1 MGREDG
7 VPIFKDICMKTL
19 KFPSAYTILM
29 LLTVLMAAL
38 TWLIPAGQYQ
48 MVNNETLGKMVPL
61 VGSYQ
66 AVTANPQGILDILMA
81 PIQGFYDPTNYMARA
96 VDVALFVLVIGGYLA
111 VVTRTGAIDAG
122 IAKIMVR
129 LKGKER
135 WMIPILMGLF
145 ALGGTVYGMAEE
157 TIPFYALLIP
167 VMIAAGY
174 DSVVG
179 VAIIMV
185 GAGIGCLGSTI
196 NPFATVIASNAAEIS
211 FVDGIG
217 LRLAILVIGWL
228 ACVIYVM
235 RYADKVKRDPSLSLV
250 AAQREANT
258 EYFLHGSDEAAPELT
273 TTRKLVLAIFGL
285 TFAIMMWGVAS
296 QGWWMAEL
304 SALFIGSSIVAG
316 LIGKLSEVDITDS
329 FINGARDLLGVA
341 LIIAIARGLVV
352 VMDDG
357 NITHTILNFAE
368 GLLVG
373 LPEVLFINAIYWI
386 EAVLCLVVPSSSGL
400 AVLSM
405 PILAPLADFAGVSR
419 ELVVTAFQSASGLP
433 NLVTP
438 TSGVVMGGLAIGRI
452 GYSTW
457 LRFIGPLLAFLTTMV
472 MVLLSVGVMLG

>member
-1 MGREDG
+1 
-7 VPIFKDICMKTL
+7 MKKL

-29 LLTVLMAAL
+29 LLTVFMAAL

-66 AVTANPQGILDILMA
+66 TVTSNLQGIIDILMA
-81 PIQGFYDPTNYMARA
+81 PIQGFYDPGEYMARA

-122 IAKIMVR
+122 IAGTMATLNGREK
-129 LKGKER
+129 

-174 DSVVG
+174 DSIVG

-196 NPFATVIASNAAEIS
+196 NPFATVIASNAAEIN
-211 FVDGIG
+211 FMDGIG
-217 LRLAILVIGWL
+217 LRLAILILGWIM
-228 ACVIYVM
+228 CTIYVM
-235 RYADKVKRDPSLSLV
+235 RYAEKVKNDPSQSIV
-250 AAQREANT
+250 ASQKDENERL
-258 EYFLHGSDEAAPELT
+258 FLHGKEQETPELN
-273 TTRKLVLAIFGL
+273 TTRKIVLMVFGL
-285 TFAIMMWGVAS
+285 TFAVMMWGVS
-296 QGWWMAEL
+296 VQGWWMAEL
-304 SALFIGSSIVAG
+304 SALFIGSSILVG
-316 LIGKLSEVDITDS
+316 FIGRLSETELTDS
-329 FINGARDLLGVA
+329 FVDGARDLLGVA

-357 NITHTILNFAE
+357 NITHTILNYAE
-368 GLLVG
+368 GLLAG
-373 LPEVLFINAIYWI
+373 LPQIAFINAIYWV

-405 PILAPLADFAGVSR
+405 PVLAPLADFAGVSR

-438 TSGVVMGGLAIGRI
+438 TSGVVMGGLAIGRVA
-452 GYSTW
+452 YSSW
-457 LRFIGPLLAFLTTMV
+457 LRFIGPLLGMLTLMV
-472 MVLLSVGVMLG
+472 MILLSLGVVIS

>member
-1 MGREDG
+1 
-7 VPIFKDICMKTL
+7 MKTL

-66 AVTANPQGILDILMA
+66 TVEANPQGFLDILMA
-81 PIQGFYDPTNYMARA
+81 PIQGFYDPANYMARA

-111 VVTRTGAIDAG
+111 VVTQTGAIDAG
-122 IAKIMVR
+122 IAKTMAR
-129 LKGKER
+129 LGGKER

-196 NPFATVIASNAAEIS
+196 NPFATVIASNAAEIN
-211 FVDGIG
+211 FVDGIW
-217 LRLAILVIGWL
+217 LRLAILIIGWL

-235 RYADKVKRDPSLSLV
+235 RYADKVKRDPSQSLV
-250 AAQREANT
+250 AEQGEANR
-258 EYFLHGSDEAAPELT
+258 EYFLHGSGESAPELT
-273 TTRKLVLAIFGL
+273 LTRKIVLAIFGL

-316 LIGKLSEVDITDS
+316 LIGKLSEVEITDS

-373 LPEVLFINAIYWI
+373 LPQILFINAIYWI

-405 PILAPLADFAGVSR
+405 PILAPLADFAGVGR

-457 LRFIGPLLAFLTTMV
+457 LRFIGPLLGFLTAMV

>member
-1 MGREDG
+1 
-7 VPIFKDICMKTL
+7 MKKL

-29 LLTVLMAAL
+29 LLTVFMAAL

-66 AVTANPQGILDILMA
+66 TVTSNPQGIIDILMA
-81 PIQGFYDPTNYMARA
+81 PIQGFYDPGEYMVRA

-122 IAKIMVR
+122 IAGTMEKLNGR
-129 LKGKER
+129 EK

-174 DSVVG
+174 DSIVG

-196 NPFATVIASNAAEIS
+196 NPFATVIASNAAEIN
-211 FVDGIG
+211 FMDGIG
-217 LRLAILVIGWL
+217 LRLAILILGWIM
-228 ACVIYVM
+228 CTIYVM
-235 RYADKVKRDPSLSLV
+235 RYAEKVKNDPSQSIV
-250 AAQREANT
+250 ASQKDEN
-258 EYFLHGSDEAAPELT
+258 ECLFLHGKEQETPELN
-273 TTRKLVLAIFGL
+273 TTRKIVLMVFGL
-285 TFAIMMWGVAS
+285 TFAVMMWGVS
-296 QGWWMAEL
+296 VQGWWMAEL
-304 SALFIGSSIVAG
+304 SALFIGSSILVG
-316 LIGKLSEVDITDS
+316 FIGRLSETELTDS
-329 FINGARDLLGVA
+329 FVDGARDLLGVA

-357 NITHTILNFAE
+357 NITHTILNYAE
-368 GLLVG
+368 GLLAG
-373 LPEVLFINAIYWI
+373 LPQIAFINAIYWV

-405 PILAPLADFAGVSR
+405 PVLAPLADFAGVSR

-438 TSGVVMGGLAIGRI
+438 TSGVVMGGLAIGRVA
-452 GYSTW
+452 YSSW
-457 LRFIGPLLAFLTTMV
+457 LRFIGPLLGMLTLMV
-472 MVLLSVGVMLG
+472 MILLSLGATIN

>member
-1 MGREDG
+1 
-7 VPIFKDICMKTL
+7 MKKL

-66 AVTANPQGILDILMA
+66 TVASNPQGIIDILMA
-81 PIQGFYDPTNYMARA
+81 PIQGFYDPGEYMARA

-122 IAKIMVR
+122 IAGTMAKLNGR
-129 LKGKER
+129 EK

-174 DSVVG
+174 DSIVG

-196 NPFATVIASNAAEIS
+196 NPFATVIASNAAEIN
-211 FVDGIG
+211 FMDGIG
-217 LRLAILVIGWL
+217 LRLAILILGWIM
-228 ACVIYVM
+228 CTIYVM
-235 RYADKVKRDPSLSLV
+235 RYAEKVKNDPSQSIV
-250 AAQREANT
+250 ASQKDENERL
-258 EYFLHGSDEAAPELT
+258 FLHGKEQETPELN
-273 TTRKLVLAIFGL
+273 TTRKIVLMVFGL
-285 TFAIMMWGVAS
+285 TFAVMMWGVS
-296 QGWWMAEL
+296 VQGWWMAEL
-304 SALFIGSSIVAG
+304 SALFIGSSILVG
-316 LIGKLSEVDITDS
+316 FIGRLSETELTDS
-329 FINGARDLLGVA
+329 FVDGARDLLGVA

-357 NITHTILNFAE
+357 NITHTILNYAE
-368 GLLVG
+368 GLLAG
-373 LPEVLFINAIYWI
+373 LPQIAFINAIYWV

-405 PILAPLADFAGVSR
+405 PVLAPLADFAGVSR

-438 TSGVVMGGLAIGRI
+438 TSGVVMGGLAIGRVA
-452 GYSTW
+452 YSSW
-457 LRFIGPLLAFLTTMV
+457 LRFIGPLLGMLTLMV
-472 MVLLSVGVMLG
+472 MILLSLGVVIN

>member
-1 MGREDG
+1 
-7 VPIFKDICMKTL
+7 MKTL

-66 AVTANPQGILDILMA
+66 TVEANPQGFLDILMA
-81 PIQGFYDPTNYMARA
+81 PIQGFYDPANYMARA

-111 VVTRTGAIDAG
+111 VVTQTGAIDAG
-122 IAKIMVR
+122 IAKTMAR
-129 LKGKER
+129 LGGKER

-196 NPFATVIASNAAEIS
+196 NPFATVIASNAAEIN
-211 FVDGIG
+211 FVDGIW
-217 LRLAILVIGWL
+217 LRLAILIIGWL

-235 RYADKVKRDPSLSLV
+235 RYADKVKRDPSQSLV
-250 AAQREANT
+250 AEQGEANR
-258 EYFLHGSDEAAPELT
+258 EYFLHGRGESAPELT
-273 TTRKLVLAIFGL
+273 LTRKIVLVIFGL

-316 LIGKLSEVDITDS
+316 LVGKLSEVEITES

-373 LPEVLFINAIYWI
+373 LPQILFINAIYWI

-405 PILAPLADFAGVSR
+405 PILAPLADFAGVGR

-457 LRFIGPLLAFLTTMV
+457 LRFIGPLLGFLTAMV
-472 MVLLSVGVMLG
+472 MVLLSVGVILS

>member
-1 MGREDG
+1 
-7 VPIFKDICMKTL
+7 MKKL

-66 AVTANPQGILDILMA
+66 TVTSNPQGIIDILMA
-81 PIQGFYDPTNYMARA
+81 PIQGFYDPGEYMARA

-122 IAKIMVR
+122 IAGTMAKLNGR
-129 LKGKER
+129 EK

-174 DSVVG
+174 DSIVG

-196 NPFATVIASNAAEIS
+196 NPFATVIASNAAEIN
-211 FVDGIG
+211 FMDGIG
-217 LRLAILVIGWL
+217 LRLAILILGWIM
-228 ACVIYVM
+228 CTIYVM
-235 RYADKVKRDPSLSLV
+235 RYAEKVKNDPSQSIV
-250 AAQREANT
+250 ASQKDENERL
-258 EYFLHGSDEAAPELT
+258 FLHGKEQETPELN
-273 TTRKLVLAIFGL
+273 TTRKIVLMVFGL
-285 TFAIMMWGVAS
+285 TFAVMMWGVS
-296 QGWWMAEL
+296 VQGWWMAEL
-304 SALFIGSSIVAG
+304 SALFIGSSILVG
-316 LIGKLSEVDITDS
+316 FIGRLSETELTDS
-329 FINGARDLLGVA
+329 FVDGARDLLGVA

-352 VMDDG
+352 IMDDG
-357 NITHTILNFAE
+357 NITHTILNYAE
-368 GLLVG
+368 GLLAG
-373 LPEVLFINAIYWI
+373 LPQIAFINAIYWV

-405 PILAPLADFAGVSR
+405 PVLAPLADFAGVSR

-438 TSGVVMGGLAIGRI
+438 TSGVVMGGLAIGRVA
-452 GYSTW
+452 YSSW
-457 LRFIGPLLAFLTTMV
+457 LRFIGPLLGMLTLMV
-472 MVLLSVGVMLG
+472 MILLSLGVLIN

>member
-1 MGREDG
+1 
-7 VPIFKDICMKTL
+7 MKKL

-29 LLTVLMAAL
+29 LLTVFMAAL

-66 AVTANPQGILDILMA
+66 TVTSNPQGIIDILMA
-81 PIQGFYDPTNYMARA
+81 PIQGFYDPGEYMARA

-122 IAKIMVR
+122 IAGTMEKLNGR
-129 LKGKER
+129 EK

-174 DSVVG
+174 DSIVG

-196 NPFATVIASNAAEIS
+196 NPFATVIASNAAEIN
-211 FVDGIG
+211 FMDGIA
-217 LRLAILVIGWL
+217 LRLAILILGWIM
-228 ACVIYVM
+228 CTIYVM
-235 RYADKVKRDPSLSLV
+235 RYAEKVKNDPSQSIV
-250 AAQREANT
+250 ASQKDENERL
-258 EYFLHGSDEAAPELT
+258 FLHGKEQETPELN
-273 TTRKLVLAIFGL
+273 TTRKIVLMVFGL
-285 TFAIMMWGVAS
+285 TFAVMMWGVS
-296 QGWWMAEL
+296 VQGWWMAEL
-304 SALFIGSSIVAG
+304 SALFIGSSILVG
-316 LIGKLSEVDITDS
+316 FIGRLSETELTDS
-329 FINGARDLLGVA
+329 FVDGARDLLGVA

-357 NITHTILNFAE
+357 NITHTILNYAE
-368 GLLVG
+368 GLLAG
-373 LPEVLFINAIYWI
+373 LPQIAFINAIYWV

-405 PILAPLADFAGVSR
+405 PVLAPLADFAGGSC

-438 TSGVVMGGLAIGRI
+438 TSGVVMGGLAIGRVA
-452 GYSTW
+452 YSSW
-457 LRFIGPLLAFLTTMV
+457 LRFIGPLLGMLTLMV
-472 MVLLSVGVMLG
+472 MILLSLGVVIS

>member
-1 MGREDG
+1 
-7 VPIFKDICMKTL
+7 MKKL

-66 AVTANPQGILDILMA
+66 TVASNPQGIIDILMA
-81 PIQGFYDPTNYMARA
+81 PIQGFYDPGEYMARA
-96 VDVALFVLVIGGYLA
+96 VDVALFVLIIGGYLA

-122 IAKIMVR
+122 IAGTMEKLNGR
-129 LKGKER
+129 EK

-174 DSVVG
+174 DSIVG

-196 NPFATVIASNAAEIS
+196 NPFATVIASNAAEIN
-211 FVDGIG
+211 FMDGIG
-217 LRLAILVIGWL
+217 LRLAILILGWIM
-228 ACVIYVM
+228 CTIYVM
-235 RYADKVKRDPSLSLV
+235 RYAEKVKNDPSQSIV
-250 AAQREANT
+250 ASQKDENERL
-258 EYFLHGSDEAAPELT
+258 FLHGKEQETPELN
-273 TTRKLVLAIFGL
+273 TTRKIVLMVFGL
-285 TFAIMMWGVAS
+285 TFAVMMWGVS
-296 QGWWMAEL
+296 VQGWWMAEL
-304 SALFIGSSIVAG
+304 SALFIGSSILVG
-316 LIGKLSEVDITDS
+316 FIGRLSETELTDS
-329 FINGARDLLGVA
+329 FVDGARDLLGVA

-357 NITHTILNFAE
+357 NITHTILNYAE
-368 GLLVG
+368 GLLAG
-373 LPEVLFINAIYWI
+373 LPQIAFINAIYWV

-405 PILAPLADFAGVSR
+405 PVLAPLADFAGVSR

-438 TSGVVMGGLAIGRI
+438 TSGVVMGGLAIGRVA
-452 GYSTW
+452 YSSW
-457 LRFIGPLLAFLTTMV
+457 LRFIGPLLGMLTLMV
-472 MVLLSVGVMLG
+472 MILLSLGVIIS

>member
-1 MGREDG
+1 
-7 VPIFKDICMKTL
+7 MKKL

-29 LLTVLMAAL
+29 LLTVFMAAL

-66 AVTANPQGILDILMA
+66 TVTSNPQGIIDILMA
-81 PIQGFYDPTNYMARA
+81 PIQGFYDPGEYMARA
-96 VDVALFVLVIGGYLA
+96 VDVALFVLIIGGYLA

-122 IAKIMVR
+122 IAGTMAKLNGR
-129 LKGKER
+129 EK

-174 DSVVG
+174 DSIVG

-196 NPFATVIASNAAEIS
+196 NPFATVIASNAAEIN
-211 FVDGIG
+211 FMDGIG
-217 LRLAILVIGWL
+217 LRLAILILGWIM
-228 ACVIYVM
+228 CTIYVM
-235 RYADKVKRDPSLSLV
+235 RYAEKVKNDPSQSIV
-250 AAQREANT
+250 ASQKDENERL
-258 EYFLHGSDEAAPELT
+258 FLHGKEQETPELN
-273 TTRKLVLAIFGL
+273 TTRKIVLMVFGL
-285 TFAIMMWGVAS
+285 TFAVMMWGVS
-296 QGWWMAEL
+296 VQGWWMAEL
-304 SALFIGSSIVAG
+304 SALFIGSSILVG
-316 LIGKLSEVDITDS
+316 FIGRLSETELTDS
-329 FINGARDLLGVA
+329 FVDGAKDLLGVA

-357 NITHTILNFAE
+357 NITHTILNYAE
-368 GLLVG
+368 GLLAG
-373 LPEVLFINAIYWI
+373 LPQIAFINAIYWV

-400 AVLSM
+400 AVFSM
-405 PILAPLADFAGVSR
+405 PVLAPLADFAGVSR

-438 TSGVVMGGLAIGRI
+438 TSGVVMGGLAIGHVA
-452 GYSTW
+452 YSSW
-457 LRFIGPLLAFLTTMV
+457 LRFIGPLLGMLTLMV
-472 MVLLSVGVMLG
+472 MILLSLGVVIS

>member
-19 KFPSAYTILM
+19 KFPSAYIILM

>member
-1 MGREDG
+1 
-7 VPIFKDICMKTL
+7 MKKL

-29 LLTVLMAAL
+29 LLTVFMAVL

-66 AVTANPQGILDILMA
+66 TVTSNPQGIIDILMA
-81 PIQGFYDPTNYMARA
+81 PIQGFYDPGEYMARA

-122 IAKIMVR
+122 IAGTMAKLNGR
-129 LKGKER
+129 EK

-174 DSVVG
+174 DSIVG

-196 NPFATVIASNAAEIS
+196 NPFATVIASNAAEIN
-211 FVDGIG
+211 FMDGIG
-217 LRLAILVIGWL
+217 LRLAILILGWIM
-228 ACVIYVM
+228 CTIYVM
-235 RYADKVKRDPSLSLV
+235 RYAEKVKNDPSQSIV
-250 AAQREANT
+250 ASQKDENERL
-258 EYFLHGSDEAAPELT
+258 FLHGKEQETPELN
-273 TTRKLVLAIFGL
+273 TTRKIVLMVFGL
-285 TFAIMMWGVAS
+285 TFAVMMWGVS
-296 QGWWMAEL
+296 VQGWWMAEL
-304 SALFIGSSIVAG
+304 SALFIGSSILVG
-316 LIGKLSEVDITDS
+316 FIGRLSETELTDS
-329 FINGARDLLGVA
+329 FVDGARDLLGVA

-357 NITHTILNFAE
+357 NITHTILNYAE
-368 GLLVG
+368 GLLAG
-373 LPEVLFINAIYWI
+373 LPQIAFINAIYWV

-405 PILAPLADFAGVSR
+405 PVLAPLADFAGVSR

-438 TSGVVMGGLAIGRI
+438 TSGVVMGGLAIGRVA
-452 GYSTW
+452 YSSW
-457 LRFIGPLLAFLTTMV
+457 LRFIGPLLGMLTLMV
-472 MVLLSVGVMLG
+472 MILLSLGVVIS

>member
-1 MGREDG
+1 
-7 VPIFKDICMKTL
+7 MKKL

-29 LLTVLMAAL
+29 LLTVFMAAL

-61 VGSYQ
+61 VGSYETV
-66 AVTANPQGILDILMA
+66 ASNPQGIIDILMA
-81 PIQGFYDPTNYMARA
+81 PIQGFYDPGEYMARA

-122 IAKIMVR
+122 IAGTMAKLNGR
-129 LKGKER
+129 EK

-174 DSVVG
+174 DSIVG

-196 NPFATVIASNAAEIS
+196 NPFATVIASNAAEIN
-211 FVDGIG
+211 FMDGIG
-217 LRLAILVIGWL
+217 LRLAILILGWIM
-228 ACVIYVM
+228 CTIYVM
-235 RYADKVKRDPSLSLV
+235 RYAEKVKNDPSQSIV
-250 AAQREANT
+250 ASQKDENERL
-258 EYFLHGSDEAAPELT
+258 FLHGKEQETPELNT
-273 TTRKLVLAIFGL
+273 IRKIVLMVFGL
-285 TFAIMMWGVAS
+285 TFAVMMWGVS
-296 QGWWMAEL
+296 VQGWWMAEL
-304 SALFIGSSIVAG
+304 SALFIGSSILVG
-316 LIGKLSEVDITDS
+316 FIGRLSETELTDS
-329 FINGARDLLGVA
+329 FVDGARDLLGVA

-357 NITHTILNFAE
+357 NITHTILNYAE
-368 GLLVG
+368 GLLAG
-373 LPEVLFINAIYWI
+373 LPQIAFINAIYWV

-405 PILAPLADFAGVSR
+405 PVLAPLADFAGVSR

-438 TSGVVMGGLAIGRI
+438 TSGVVMGGLAIGRVA
-452 GYSTW
+452 YSSW
-457 LRFIGPLLAFLTTMV
+457 LRFIGPLLGMLTLMV
-472 MVLLSVGVMLG
+472 MILLSLGVVIS

>member
-1 MGREDG
+1 MR
-7 VPIFKDICMKTL
+7 KL

-66 AVTANPQGILDILMA
+66 TVTSNPQGIIDILMA
-81 PIQGFYDPTNYMARA
+81 PIQGFYDPGEYMARA
-96 VDVALFVLVIGGYLA
+96 VDVALFVLIIGGYLA

-122 IAKIMVR
+122 IAGTMEKLNGR
-129 LKGKER
+129 EK

-174 DSVVG
+174 DSIVG

-196 NPFATVIASNAAEIS
+196 NPFATVIASNAAEIN
-211 FVDGIG
+211 FMDGIG
-217 LRLAILVIGWL
+217 LRLAILILGWIM
-228 ACVIYVM
+228 CTIYVM
-235 RYADKVKRDPSLSLV
+235 RYAEKVKNDPSQSIV
-250 AAQREANT
+250 ASQKDENERL
-258 EYFLHGSDEAAPELT
+258 FLHGKEQETPELN
-273 TTRKLVLAIFGL
+273 TTRKIVLMVFGL
-285 TFAIMMWGVAS
+285 TFAVMMWGVS
-296 QGWWMAEL
+296 VQGWWMAEL
-304 SALFIGSSIVAG
+304 SALFIGSSILVG
-316 LIGKLSEVDITDS
+316 FIGRLSETELTDS
-329 FINGARDLLGVA
+329 FVDGARDLLGVA

-357 NITHTILNFAE
+357 NITHTILNYAE
-368 GLLVG
+368 GLLAG
-373 LPEVLFINAIYWI
+373 LPQIAFINAIYWV

-405 PILAPLADFAGVSR
+405 PVLAPLADFAGVSR

-438 TSGVVMGGLAIGRI
+438 TSGVVMGGLAIGRVA
-452 GYSTW
+452 YSSW
-457 LRFIGPLLAFLTTMV
+457 LRFIGPLLGMLTLMV
-472 MVLLSVGVMLG
+472 MILLSLGVVIS

>member
-1 MGREDG
+1 
-7 VPIFKDICMKTL
+7 MKKL

-66 AVTANPQGILDILMA
+66 TVTSNPQGIIDILMA
-81 PIQGFYDPTNYMARA
+81 PIQGFYDPGEYMARA

-122 IAKIMVR
+122 IAGTMAKLNGR
-129 LKGKER
+129 EK

-174 DSVVG
+174 DSIVG

-196 NPFATVIASNAAEIS
+196 NPFATVIASNAAEIN
-211 FVDGIG
+211 FMDGIG
-217 LRLAILVIGWL
+217 LRLAILILGWIM
-228 ACVIYVM
+228 CTIYVM
-235 RYADKVKRDPSLSLV
+235 RYAEKVKNDPSQSIV
-250 AAQREANT
+250 ASQKDENERL
-258 EYFLHGSDEAAPELT
+258 FLHGKEQETPELN
-273 TTRKLVLAIFGL
+273 TTRKIVLMVFGL
-285 TFAIMMWGVAS
+285 TFAVMMWGVS
-296 QGWWMAEL
+296 VQGWWMAEL
-304 SALFIGSSIVAG
+304 SALFIGSSILVG
-316 LIGKLSEVDITDS
+316 FIGRLSETELTDS
-329 FINGARDLLGVA
+329 FVDGARDLLGVA

-357 NITHTILNFAE
+357 NITHTILNYAE
-368 GLLVG
+368 GLLAG
-373 LPEVLFINAIYWI
+373 LPQIAFINAIYWV

-405 PILAPLADFAGVSR
+405 PVLAPLADFAGVSR

-438 TSGVVMGGLAIGRI
+438 TSGVVMGGLAIGRVA
-452 GYSTW
+452 YSSW
-457 LRFIGPLLAFLTTMV
+457 LRFIGPLLGMLTLMV
-472 MVLLSVGVMLG
+472 MVLLSLGVVIS

>member
-1 MGREDG
+1 
-7 VPIFKDICMKTL
+7 MKTL

-38 TWLIPAGQYQ
+38 TWMIPAGQYQ

-66 AVTANPQGILDILMA
+66 TVAANPQGFIDVLMA
-81 PIQGFYDPTNYMARA
+81 PIQGFYDPSNYMARA

-122 IAKIMVR
+122 IAKTMVR

-196 NPFATVIASNAAEIS
+196 NPFATVIASNAAEIN

-217 LRLAILVIGWL
+217 LRLAILIIGWL

-250 AAQREANT
+250 AEQQEANKA
-258 EYFLHGSDEAAPELT
+258 YFLHSSDEAAPELT
-273 TTRKLVLAIFGL
+273 LTRKIVLSIFGL
-285 TFAIMMWGVAS
+285 TFAIMMWGVAAE
-296 QGWWMAEL
+296 GWWMAEL
-304 SALFIGSSIVAG
+304 SALFIGSSIVVG
-316 LIGKLSEVDITDS
+316 LVGKLSEVEITDS
-329 FINGARDLLGVA
+329 FISGARDLLGVA

-373 LPEVLFINAIYWI
+373 LPQVLFINAIYWI

-472 MVLLSVGVMLG
+472 MVLLSLGVMLG

>member
-1 MGREDG
+1 
-7 VPIFKDICMKTL
+7 MKKL

-29 LLTVLMAAL
+29 LLTILMAAL

-48 MVNNETLGKMVPL
+48 MVNNESLGKMVPL

-66 AVTANPQGILDILMA
+66 TVASTPQGLIDILMA
-81 PIQGFYDPTNYMARA
+81 PIQGFYDPSEYMARA
-96 VDVALFVLVIGGYLA
+96 VDVALFVLIIGGYLG

-122 IAKIMVR
+122 IAGTMAKLNGR
-129 LKGKER
+129 EK

-174 DSVVG
+174 DSIVG

-196 NPFATVIASNAAEIS
+196 NPFATVIASNAAEIN
-211 FVDGIG
+211 FMDGIG
-217 LRLAILVIGWL
+217 IRLAILILGWL
-228 ACVIYVM
+228 MCTFYVM
-235 RYADKVKRDPSLSLV
+235 RYAEKVKKDPSQSIV
-250 AAQREANT
+250 ASQKDENERV
-258 EYFLHGSDEAAPELT
+258 FLHSKDQETPSLT
-273 TTRKLVLAIFGL
+273 VTRKAVLLVFGL
-285 TFAIMMWGVAS
+285 TFAIMMWGVSAK
-296 QGWWMAEL
+296 GWWMAEL
-304 SALFIGSSIVAG
+304 SALFIGSSILIG
-316 LIGKLSEVDITDS
+316 LIGRLSEIELTES
-329 FINGARDLLGVA
+329 FVNGARDLLGVA

-357 NITHTILNFAE
+357 NITHTILNYAE
-368 GLLVG
+368 GLLAG
-373 LPEVLFINAIYWI
+373 LPQIAFINAIYWV
-386 EAVLCLVVPSSSGL
+386 EAVLCLIVPSSSGL

-405 PILAPLADFAGVSR
+405 PVLAPLADFAGVSR

-438 TSGVVMGGLAIGRI
+438 TSGVVMGGLAIGRVA
-452 GYSTW
+452 YSSW
-457 LRFIGPLLAFLTTMV
+457 LRFITPLLAMLTLMV
-472 MVLLSVGVMLG
+472 MILLSLGVIIS

>member
-1 MGREDG
+1 
-7 VPIFKDICMKTL
+7 MKTL

-66 AVTANPQGILDILMA
+66 TVEANPQGFLDILMA
-81 PIQGFYDPTNYMARA
+81 PIQGFYDPANYMARA

-111 VVTRTGAIDAG
+111 VVTQTGAIDAG
-122 IAKIMVR
+122 IAKIMVY

-196 NPFATVIASNAAEIS
+196 NPFATVIASNAAEIN

-217 LRLAILVIGWL
+217 LRLAILIIGWL

-250 AAQREANT
+250 ATQREANT
-258 EYFLHGSDEAAPELT
+258 AYFLHGSNETAPELT
-273 TTRKLVLAIFGL
+273 LTRKIVLAIFGL

-296 QGWWMAEL
+296 EGWWMAEL

-316 LIGKLSEVDITDS
+316 LVGKLSEVEITDS

-373 LPEVLFINAIYWI
+373 LPQVLFINAIYWI
-386 EAVLCLVVPSSSGL
+386 EAVLCLVIPSSSGL

-405 PILAPLADFAGVSR
+405 PILAPLADFAGVGR

-472 MVLLSVGVMLG
+472 MILLSLGVVLS